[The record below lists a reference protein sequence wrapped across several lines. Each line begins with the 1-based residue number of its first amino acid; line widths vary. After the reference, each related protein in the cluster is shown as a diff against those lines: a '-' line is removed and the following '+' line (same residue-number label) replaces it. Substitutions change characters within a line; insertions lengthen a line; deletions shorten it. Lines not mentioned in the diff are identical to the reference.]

1 MQCGFHRVCCRW
13 FFCVRKILFCSGM
26 RECRIAA
33 ATAAVEEDG
42 VKIKELHSAM
52 HWVHRG
58 CAHAAAAQLA
68 ELLVHY
74 YCYYCCCYRR
84 SAGAPWMHLLR
95 SEPSSLCYFIIQ
107 SCTERWNASWFRLFR
122 STCWPAHLFFG
133 KQNVHWK
140 VVNTPNH
147 LNWPPFHFSFLL
159 KIWIILITFGVVLT
173 NMPKSSIGEFFFTPP
188 EIYIN
193 KFSFIW
199 GSFWNIFKRLEDP
212 FLVNLPLTFES
223 WNNPEETWTILNN
236 TSKTAFNVG

>member
-1 MQCGFHRVCCRW
+1 MCRSISLLTSMDAAQLPPHLFWAKCDYCLLSKDLMSLLAQCLFKCNVVSTECAVGD

-95 SEPSSLCYFIIQ
+95 SEPSSLM
-107 SCTERWNASWFRLFR
+107 LFHN
-122 STCWPAHLFFG
+122 P
-133 KQNVHWK
+133 VMHWK
-140 VVNTPNH
+140 V
-147 LNWPPFHFSFLL
+147 
-159 KIWIILITFGVVLT
+159 KCILI
-173 NMPKSSIGEFFFTPP
+173 PI
-188 EIYIN
+188 I
-193 KFSFIW
+193 
-199 GSFWNIFKRLEDP
+199 
-212 FLVNLPLTFES
+212 
-223 WNNPEETWTILNN
+223 
-236 TSKTAFNVG
+236 